1 MDINTIM
8 SYYVIRYL
16 DLRLMNSKNKQ
27 YKIAKGLLLFTQPRS
42 PYFYGKI
49 RLNRKYI
56 TKSFAPI
63 TDLESAKVMLYSWQQ
78 ELLAQNIVPTQTIT
92 PQENFKSR
100 SEYVEHVAV
109 KNDFQFLDVGRF
121 DPNKKKIEERKINF
135 VEIYGDY
142 NQPEASNQAHR
153 CLDCGN
159 PYCEWKCPVHNYIPD
174 WLKLVNEGNI
184 LEAADL
190 CHQTNSLP
198 EMCGRVCPQDRLCEG
213 ACTLNDGFG
222 AVSIGN
228 IEKYITDKALEMG
241 WKPDLSNRKWTKK
254 KVAIVGAGP
263 AGIGCADIL
272 IRAGIK
278 CDVYDKQSEIG
289 GLLTF
294 GIPEFKLEKSVVRR
308 RRKILEE
315 MGIKFHLNKEV
326 GKDISFKKIHANY
339 DAVFLGMGTYTSLE
353 GGFQGENLPQ
363 VHKAIDYLIGNT
375 NHLLKVKQEPSHYIN
390 LKGKNIVVLG
400 GGDTAMD
407 CNRTAIRQGAN
418 SVSCL
423 YRRDEKNMP
432 GSRREVVNAQEEGVK
447 FEFNTQPIEIIG
459 NEKVEGVRTIQTKLG
474 EPDQNGRRVP
484 VPIPGS
490 EKIYPA
496 DEVVIAFGF
505 RASPADWFKDFNI
518 KINNAGLVEAPEKQ
532 DLKFQTSNPKIFSG
546 GDMVRGSD
554 LVVTAIWEGREAAKS
569 IIQFTS

>member
-1 MDINTIM
+1 MNINTIM
-8 SYYVIRYL
+8 SYYVIRHL
-16 DLRLMNSKNKQ
+16 DLRLVNSKNKQ
-27 YKIAKGLLLFTQPRS
+27 YKIEKGLLLFTQPRS

-49 RLNRKYI
+49 RLNRKYV

-63 TDLESAKVMLYSWQQ
+63 TDLESAKVMLYKWQR
-78 ELLAQNIVPTQTIT
+78 ELLAKDLAPTKVIT
-92 PQENFKSR
+92 PKENFKSR
-100 SEYVEHVAV
+100 SEYVEHVAI

-121 DPNKKKIEERKINF
+121 DPNKKNIEERKINF

-142 NQPEASNQAHR
+142 NQPEASNQSHR

-326 GKDISFKKIHANY
+326 GKDISFKKLHEGY

-353 GGFQGENLPQ
+353 GGFRGESLPQ

-375 NHLLKVKQEPSHYIN
+375 NHLLKVKQEPVDYIN
-390 LKGKNIVVLG
+390 LKGKNVVVLG

-447 FEFNTQPIEIIG
+447 FEFNTQPIAIIG
-459 NEKVEGVRTIQTKLG
+459 NDKVEGVKTIQTKLG
-474 EPDQNGRRVP
+474 APDQNGRRVP

>member
-1 MDINTIM
+1 M
-8 SYYVIRYL
+8 SYIL
-16 DLRLMNSKNKQ
+16 DVTKKFMSVKNKQ
-27 YKIAKGLLLFTQPRS
+27 YQIEKGLLLFTQPRS

-49 RLNRKYI
+49 RLNRKYK

-63 TDLESAKVMLYSWQQ
+63 TDLEEAKVMLYEWRK
-78 ELLAQNIVPTQTIT
+78 ELLSQSTIPVST
-92 PQENFKSR
+92 IQSSENFKSR
-100 SEYVEHVAV
+100 SEYVEHVPLQ
-109 KNDFQFLDVGRF
+109 NDFQFLDVGRY
-121 DPNKKKIEERKINF
+121 DPKKKNIEERKINF

-142 NQPEASNQAHR
+142 NQSEASNQSHR

-174 WLKLVNEGNI
+174 WLKLVNDGNI
-184 LEAADL
+184 MEAADL

-228 IEKYITDKALEMG
+228 IEKYITDTAIEMG
-241 WKPDLSNRKWTKK
+241 WKPDLSSRTWTNK

-263 AGIGCADIL
+263 AGIGCADVL
-272 IRAGIK
+272 IRAGIN
-278 CDVYDKQSEIG
+278 CDVYDKHPEIG

-308 RRKILEE
+308 RRKLLEE

-326 GKDISFKKIHANY
+326 GKDISFKKLYERY

-353 GGFQGENLPQ
+353 GGFKGEDLPQ

-375 NHLLKVKQEPSHYIN
+375 NHLLKFQQKESDYIN
-390 LKGKNIVVLG
+390 LNGKDVVVLG

-407 CNRTAIRQGAN
+407 CNRTAIRQGAK
-418 SVSCL
+418 SVTCL
-423 YRRDEKNMP
+423 YRRDEENMP
-432 GSRREVVNAQEEGVK
+432 GSRREVVNAKEEGVIFK
-447 FEFNTQPIEIIG
+447 FHIQPIEIIG
-459 NEKVEGVRTIQTKLG
+459 NEKVEGIKTIQTKLG

-484 VPIPGS
+484 VPIQGS
-490 EKIYPA
+490 ETIYPA

-505 RASPADWFKDFNI
+505 RSSPANWFDDF
-518 KINNAGLVEAPEKQ
+518 KIHIDKSGLVVAPEKQ
-532 DLKFQTSNPKIFSG
+532 ELKFQTSNPKIFSG

-569 IIQFTS
+569 IIQFVS

>member
-1 MDINTIM
+1 M
-8 SYYVIRYL
+8 SA
-16 DLRLMNSKNKQ
+16 KNKQ
-27 YKIAKGLLLFTQPRS
+27 YKIEKGLLLFTQPRS

-49 RLNRKYI
+49 RLNRKYV

-63 TDLESAKVMLYSWQQ
+63 TDLEEAKIMLFEWRK
-78 ELLAQNIVPTQTIT
+78 ELLSQSTIPTSTI
-92 PQENFKSR
+92 PSPENFKSR
-100 SEYVEHVAV
+100 SEYVEHVPLE
-109 KNDFQFLDVGRF
+109 NNFQFLEVGRY
-121 DPNKKKIEERKINF
+121 DPNKKNIEERKINF

-142 NQPEASNQAHR
+142 NQSEASNQSHR

-174 WLKLVNEGNI
+174 WLKLVNDGNI
-184 LEAADL
+184 MEAADL

-228 IEKYITDKALEMG
+228 IEKYITDKAIDMG
-241 WKPDLSNRKWTKK
+241 WRPDLSNRVWTQK

-272 IRAGIK
+272 IRAGIH
-278 CDVYDKQSEIG
+278 CDVYDKQPEIG

-315 MGIKFHLNKEV
+315 MGIKFKLNKEI
-326 GKDISFKKIHANY
+326 GKDISFKKLHEKY

-353 GGFQGENLPQ
+353 GGFKGENLPQ
-363 VHKAIDYLIGNT
+363 AHKAIDYLIGNT
-375 NHLLKVKQEPSHYIN
+375 NHLLKFKQKESDYIN
-390 LKGKNIVVLG
+390 FKGKDVVILG

-407 CNRTAIRQGAN
+407 CNRTAIRQGAK
-418 SVSCL
+418 SVTCL

-432 GSRREVVNAQEEGVK
+432 GSRREVINAKEEGVQ
-447 FEFNTQPIEIIG
+447 FEFNIQPIEIIG
-459 NEKVEGVRTIQTKLG
+459 RKNVEGVKTIQTKLG

-484 VPIPGS
+484 VPIQNS

-496 DEVVIAFGF
+496 DEVIVAFGF
-505 RASPADWFKDFNI
+505 RANPADWFKDYEI
-518 KINNAGLVEAPEKQ
+518 KTDKSGLVIAPEKQ
-532 DLKFQTSNPKIFSG
+532 EFKFQTSNPKIFSG

-569 IIQFTS
+569 IIQFVS